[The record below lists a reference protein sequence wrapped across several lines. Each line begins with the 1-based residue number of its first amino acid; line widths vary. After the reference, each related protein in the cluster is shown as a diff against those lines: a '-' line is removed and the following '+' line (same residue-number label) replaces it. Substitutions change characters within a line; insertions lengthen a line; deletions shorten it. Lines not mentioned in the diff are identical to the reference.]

1 MFSRIKHCR
10 YLRIQRVNSNGYD
23 HLKNSYFIHMSYQH
37 MSNEKKEEIK
47 YYEEYKEDCNI
58 LSSLRKNDFKHI
70 LNHNDKKDINKLK
83 RKLLRLLKDYHPDM
97 YIKEKNMNELKN
109 TKDIQKENEMI

>member
-83 RKLLRLLKDYHPDM
+83 RVCAKKNI
-97 YIKEKNMNELKN
+97 YIRP
-109 TKDIQKENEMI
+109 TYI